1 LIIISIL
8 IGLFLFA
15 LDNTIVADIQPAIVE
30 DFQAVDKVSWLATA
44 FIIPGTALML
54 PAGQFFQ
61 VFNAKWCYILGI
73 LVFEAGSAICGA
85 AANIT
90 VLILGRAIAGIG
102 STAIYTGTL
111 FLISVNT
118 SECERYRFY
127 DLLLL
132 IKRTILHWIN
142 RRDVGIGNPSRSHY
156 WRRVQ

>member
-1 LIIISIL
+1 
-8 IGLFLFA
+8 
-15 LDNTIVADIQPAIVE
+15 
-30 DFQAVDKVSWLATA
+30 
-44 FIIPGTALML
+44 ML

-73 LVFEAGSAICGA
+73 LVFEVGSAVCGA

-118 SECERYRFY
+118 SEHERYAFEIRFF
-127 DLLLL
+127 L
-132 IKRTILHWIN
+132 IEQSILHWIN
-142 RRDVGIGNPSRSHY
+142 RGDVGIGNPSRSHH
-156 WRRVQ
+156 WRLAQC